1 MPTFTD
7 PYSGAT
13 YKFQP
18 KRDAPV
24 TITIPFPGPEGDWN
38 KNPSFTLSFRRC
50 HLDELCRFH
59 RLDPIITCLWN
70 MLAGIPQDRK
80 QFSRLRKRRRTE
92 VQHVPARGPSPR
104 EAVAWGRDPWPT
116 IPIRIAFDKEEAELM
131 RRWLGAPGNLTR
143 LRAIVQEWVLR
154 DEMLERIRRPPRGR
168 TWKTGEVNKVL
179 AASLFFARELI
190 VQAQSGRRLEREIKD
205 LLVGHAAPRGY
216 LIEFGGLSGLAKAVA
231 LVIHGMAGAKP
242 KPRLADLAPDEVF
255 RRHLYGPPRES
266 LSQTIKTQKDFDRKY
281 SLKMWESTRKHWQDR
296 LLADRP
302 GQIARDFF
310 LT

>member
-13 YKFQP
+13 YKFRP

-50 HLDELCRFH
+50 DLDQLCPLH
-59 RLDPIITCLWN
+59 RLDPIITCLWT
-70 MLAGIPQDRK
+70 MLADIPEDRK
-80 QFSRLRKRRRTE
+80 QFSRLRKRRRAET
-92 VQHVPARGPSPR
+92 HLVPARGPSLGDL
-104 EAVAWGRDPWPT
+104 VAWATDSWPT
-116 IPIRIAFDKEEAELM
+116 IQIHIAVDREKAEPM
-131 RRWLGAPGNLTR
+131 RRWLAAPGNLTR
-143 LRAIVQEWVLR
+143 LRAIVQDWVLR
-154 DEMLERIRRPPRGR
+154 DEMLDRVRRPPRGR
-168 TWKTGEVNKVL
+168 TWRTGEVHKVL
-179 AASLFFARELI
+179 AASHFFARELI
-190 VQAQSGRRLEREIKD
+190 VQAQSGRRLEAKIKN
-205 LLVGHAAPRGY
+205 LLMGHAAPRGY

-242 KPRLADLAPDEVF
+242 EPRLADLAPDEVF
-255 RRHLYGPPRES
+255 RRYLYGPPLES
-266 LSQTIKTQKDFDRKY
+266 LKQAIKAQKDFDRKY
-281 SLKMWESTRKHWQDR
+281 SLKMWETTRKHWQER